1 MAGEPPTSQVLEMLK
16 QGKSNIQITQELQRG
31 GYSLQQINEALN
43 QASVKFGVEQM
54 PPEFMNY
61 GADAG
66 EATPTEDMQESQLRA
81 TSLEEEIP
89 VPTPPQ
95 PEMIQQP
102 QQFMPMQQ
110 PMMPQQPSAGSYDE
124 IQSLVEEVIDEK
136 WRDLLASMGDM
147 VTWKTQ
153 VADDLEATKQELLR
167 LQHRFDTLSVAVV
180 GKVDDYGKGV
190 RELGI
195 EMKAL
200 EKVFEKILEPLT
212 SNIKELEH
220 LTKGLRHKEK

>member
-1 MAGEPPTSQVLEMLK
+1 MRA
-16 QGKSNIQITQELQRG
+16 
-31 GYSLQQINEALN
+31 
-43 QASVKFGVEQM
+43 M
-54 PPEFMNY
+54 P
-61 GADAG
+61 
-66 EATPTEDMQESQLRA
+66 
-81 TSLEEEIP
+81 EEEIP

-95 PEMIQQP
+95 PEMMQQP

-110 PMMPQQPSAGSYDE
+110 PMMPQQSSMGSYEE
-124 IQSLVEEVIDEK
+124 IQALVEEVIDEK

-153 VADDLEATKQELLR
+153 VGDDLEATKQELLR

-190 RELGI
+190 RELGV

-220 LTKGLRHKEK
+220 LTKSLRHKEK